1 MRPTIPEYSR
11 RGFLKSAGTGMAL
24 SSTSLFIG
32 AARLSPNDRVRH
44 AVIGTGGMGQNHCRQ
59 FSSLGED
66 VEVAA
71 VCDVDPERRAKAA
84 QELPNS
90 SRVAKYAD
98 YRRILDDKS
107 IDTVIVATPDHW
119 HTKIALE
126 AILAG
131 KHVYIEKPCSHNVAE
146 GRLLLKAANKYKK
159 CVQHGTQS
167 RSDEGIIQAMRF
179 LHEGKLG
186 KVRMA
191 KAINH
196 QLREAIGTAAPSDP
210 LPGVNYDLWLGP
222 APKHPFT
229 KNRWHY
235 KWHWFWDYGT
245 GDVGNDGIHQLDV
258 ARWGLNV
265 EFPKGVS
272 GPGGQLFYDDDHETP
287 DTQMITYLY
296 DDCYLNFEM
305 RLWTDYKFLGHE
317 NGTIFYGDKGTLEV
331 GREGCIVKLID
342 EEPRKIGG
350 ALDLPANMRNFIDC
364 VKDNNPSKLN
374 APIREGVISAE
385 LCHLGNIAT
394 RVGRQLKYDAN
405 ARRFLNDDEADRL
418 LSRSYRKGYELPN
431 I

>member
-1 MRPTIPEYSR
+1 MRPIIPEYSR
-11 RGFLKSAGTGMAL
+11 RGFLKSAGTGIAL

-32 AARLSPNDRVRH
+32 AARLSPNDRVRL
-44 AVIGTGGMGQNHCRQ
+44 AVIGTGGMGQNHCRR

-90 SRVAKYAD
+90 SRVAQHAD

-131 KHVYIEKPCSHNVAE
+131 KHVYVEKPCSHNVGE
-146 GRLLLKAANKYKK
+146 GRLLLKAARKYKK

-167 RSDEGIIQAMRF
+167 RSGEGIIQAMRF

-196 QLREAIGTAAPSDP
+196 QLRETIGTAAPSDP
-210 LPGVNYDLWLGP
+210 PPGVNYDLWLGP

-245 GDVGNDGIHQLDV
+245 EDLGNDGIHQLDV

-265 EFPKGVS
+265 EFPKGIS

-305 RLWTDYKFLGHE
+305 RLWTDYKFDGHE

-331 GREGCIVKLID
+331 GQEGCIVKLID
-342 EEPRKIGG
+342 EEPRKIGEG
-350 ALDLPANMRNFIDC
+350 HDILANMRNFIDC

-374 APIREGVISAE
+374 APITEGVISAE

-394 RVGRQLKYDAN
+394 RVGRQLKYDAK
-405 ARRFLNDDEADRL
+405 ARRFRNDKEANRL
-418 LSRSYRKGYELPN
+418 LTRSYRRGYELPN
-431 I
+431 M